1 MKTIQLISKKATF
14 IAFSIVLFIYQQEIK
29 AQTEDS
35 QTSIIGKVL
44 CGYQGWF
51 NTQGDGSNRGWNHYK
66 GSNGLFEPGTA
77 TIDFWPDMS
86 EADADEKYATAFT
99 KIDGSAATVFS
110 SANTKTVNRHF
121 KWMND
126 YGIDGV
132 FFQQFATNLKSTSS
146 NAYINDKKVLD
157 NIITSAKDNNNR
169 LVSVMFDISRAN
181 ISVENAPGTM
191 VEDIKAYWRLLVDEH
206 GLNDNTNK
214 HLVTYK
220 QKPIVAI
227 WGVGFSREDKYTLDD
242 VQDLIDYF
250 KDDPTY
256 GGCSVLLGVPRSWR
270 TLNNDAVNDTQ
281 LHEVI
286 KFADIVHPWTVGRYT
301 NLTSADAHKNIIAAD
316 KAWCDTENLLYMPV
330 VFPGFSW
337 QNLKKDQIIATQ
349 STDTPPDLNSIPR
362 LKGDFLWRQ
371 FYNAIDEGAETL
383 YVAMFD
389 EMDEGTCIFKVDNN
403 PPSSNLTQFTNYE
416 GLPSDYYL
424 WLTGEAGKKLRD
436 PLTLSLT
443 KPAYLYTYYVSAN
456 GDGSDGLTEATAF
469 TTINQAVTAAAD
481 NDNTTI
487 IIVGA
492 LNHTGTVGIST
503 SLSFKGQS
511 GAIVTATDTARMFDI
526 TAGGRTVSFEGIT
539 FQNADTSS
547 GGAVI
552 NLTTD
557 SDLTITNCV
566 FKNNTSSGDGGAIL
580 ASGIGNI
587 TVSGALFDGNSGA
600 TGGAVAITTSNRQL
614 VLSNSTFVNN
624 TSTISGAALYLGGT
638 NTNSSITNTTIFNN
652 SVSSSTLNQSKGGG
666 IRLEGNRPFT
676 IKNSL
681 IYGNFVFDGNGTDF
695 SDIGVPTNVQVTLE
709 NSITQSIE
717 PALDSAHEDIFTTS
731 IIDADLSLSNLS
743 FNTTLNKVTFI
754 APNALTD
761 HTPIDFGDNLSDI
774 GAWDSNINIFKGTTS
789 NLWSNTS
796 NWSNGALPLPADNVA
811 IVSGAEAILD
821 TDATFVDL
829 KVKDNLKINDGKS
842 LIITGNV
849 TGDTGKIFYT
859 RNLSYIEGNQE
870 GWHLMSSPVSGE
882 TYNDAYATSESL
894 ATSTSNLF
902 RGLGKYVTD
911 TNTWEYLKKDDTNA
925 GDFISGYG
933 YSMKRSVAGPVV
945 FNGNLNTNDA
955 GIDAAIYNTG
965 DGFNLLGNPYTSF
978 INIETFL
985 SDNVK
990 LAQDQIWVWDQTIG
1004 SGGNYIA
1011 KVKNMDFKIAPGQGF
1026 FVKVELLLP
1035 SPGLYF
1041 KNATIATVNFAEFNQ
1056 SSAAVDTFL
1065 KNTRAEV
1072 KLSLTDGQKVRIAQL
1087 YYLDNVTTGFDSGWE
1102 GEVFSGV
1109 ASTLSVFTDLVADSQ
1124 GKKYQVQ
1131 SLPISEIESIVIPV
1145 GVIAEAGKEL
1155 TFSIEQTNFPT
1166 DVKVYLEDRVANTY
1180 NELTDSKTFK
1190 VTLSEALN
1198 DVGRFYM
1205 HASKSALNIDD
1216 NIVLENSSIYKSNAT
1231 TLKIV
1236 GLPNGNATIKL
1247 FDILGK
1253 QVLNTSFKS
1262 VGVKEITVP
1271 KLATGVYIVHL
1282 ETETSKLNKKII
1294 FE

>member
-1 MKTIQLISKKATF
+1 MKKNQLIFNKVTF
-14 IAFSIVLFIYQQEIK
+14 IALSILLFIYQQEIK
-29 AQTEDS
+29 AQTED
-35 QTSIIGKVL
+35 TSILGKVL
-44 CGYQGWF
+44 TGYQGWF
-51 NTQGDGSNRGWNHYK
+51 NSDSDGSGLDWKHYK
-66 GSNGLFEPGTA
+66 TASGAFEPGEV

-86 EADADEKYATAFT
+86 EADADEKYETAFT

-121 KWMND
+121 KWMDD

-132 FFQQFATNLKSTSS
+132 FFQQFASNLKSNSVPAKT
-146 NAYINDKKVLD
+146 NDKKVLD
-157 NIITSAKDNNNR
+157 NIITAAKANNNR
-169 LVSVMFDISRAN
+169 LVSVMFDLSGAN
-181 ISVENAPGTM
+181 ATGTM
-191 VEDIKAYWRLLVDEH
+191 VADIKAYWQLLVDDY

-214 HLVTYK
+214 HLVTYN
-220 QKPIVAI
+220 QKPVVAI
-227 WGVGFSREDKYTLDD
+227 WGVGFSREDNYTLDD
-242 VQDLIDYF
+242 VQALINYF
-250 KDDPTY
+250 KNDPNY

-270 TLNNDAVNDTQ
+270 TPGTGDAASNSGGGPT

-286 KFADIVHPWTVGRYT
+286 KSADIVHPWTVGRYT
-301 NLTSADAHKNIIAAD
+301 NVTSANNHKDDYIIAD
-316 KAWCDTENLLYMPV
+316 KAWCDNENLLYMPV

-337 QNLKKDQIIATQ
+337 QNLKKDQG
-349 STDTPPDLNSIPR
+349 TPVDLNSIPR

-371 FYNAIDEGAETL
+371 FYNAISAGVETV

-436 PLTLSLT
+436 PLTLSPT

-469 TTINQAVTAAAD
+469 TTINEAVTAAAD

-503 SLSFKGQS
+503 SLSFKGQA

-526 TAGGRTVSFEGIT
+526 TAGGPTVSFEGIT

-557 SDLTITNCV
+557 SNLTITNCV
-566 FKNNTSSGDGGAIL
+566 FKNNTSSADAGAIF

-652 SVSSSTLNQSKGGG
+652 IVSSSTLNQSKGGG
-666 IRLEGNRPFT
+666 IRLEGNRSFT

-731 IIDADLSLSNLS
+731 IIDADLSLSNLEFQIS
-743 FNTTLNKVTFI
+743 GDNINKVTFI
-754 APNALTD
+754 APNTLTD

-796 NWSNGALPLPADNVA
+796 NWSNGGLPISTDYVA
-811 IVSGAEAILD
+811 ILLGAEAILD

-882 TYNDAYATSESL
+882 TYNNAYATSESL

-933 YSMKRSVAGPVV
+933 HSMKRSVAGPVV

-955 GIDAAIYNTG
+955 GIDAAIYNSG

-978 INIETFL
+978 INIGTFL

-1004 SGGNYIA
+1004 FGGNYIA
-1011 KVKNMDFKIAPGQGF
+1011 KVKNIPFKIAPGQGF
-1026 FVKVELLLP
+1026 FVKVELLLQ

-1041 KNATIATVNFAEFNQ
+1041 KNATIATVNFAESNQ

-1072 KLSLTDGQKVRIAQL
+1072 KLSLTDGQKVRIAEL
-1087 YYLDNVTTGFDSGWE
+1087 YYLDNVTKGFDSGWE

-1145 GVIAEAGKEL
+1145 GVIAAAGKEL
-1155 TFSIEQTNFPT
+1155 TFSLEQTNFPA

-1282 ETETSKLNKKII
+1282 ETETSTINKKII

>member
-1 MKTIQLISKKATF
+1 MKKNQLIFNKVTF
-14 IAFSIVLFIYQQEIK
+14 IALSIVLFIYQQEIK

-35 QTSIIGKVL
+35 KTSIIGKVL
-44 CGYQGWF
+44 TGYQGWF
-51 NTQGDGSNRGWNHYK
+51 NSDSDGSGLDWKHYK
-66 GSNGLFEPGTA
+66 TASGAFEPGEV

-86 EADADEKYATAFT
+86 EADADEKYNTPFT
-99 KIDGSAATVFS
+99 FNDGSIAPVFS

-132 FFQQFATNLKSTSS
+132 FFQQFASNLKSNSVSAKT
-146 NAYINDKKVLD
+146 NDKKVLD
-157 NIITSAKDNNNR
+157 NIITAAKANNDR
-169 LVSVMFDISRAN
+169 LVSVMFDLSGA
-181 ISVENAPGTM
+181 NAPANANM
-191 VEDIKAYWRLLVDEH
+191 VADIKTYWEELINEY
-206 GLNDNTNK
+206 GLNDNSNK
-214 HLVTYK
+214 HLLTYN
-220 QKPIVAI
+220 QKPVVAI
-227 WGVGFSREDKYTLDD
+227 WGVGFSREDDYTLDD
-242 VQDLIDYF
+242 VQELIDYF
-250 KDDPTY
+250 KNDPTY

-270 TLNNDAVNDTQ
+270 TLNGDAVDNTQ
-281 LHEVI
+281 LHTII
-286 KFADIVHPWTVGRYT
+286 KSADIVHPWTVGRY
-301 NLTSADAHKNIIAAD
+301 NSLASADTHKTIIAAD
-316 KAWCDTENLLYMPV
+316 KVWCDAANLLYMPV

-337 QNLKKDQIIATQ
+337 QNLKKDQGT
-349 STDTPPDLNSIPR
+349 SVDLNSIPR

-469 TTINQAVTAAAD
+469 TTINEAVTAATD

-492 LNHTGTVGIST
+492 LNQTGTVGISK

-511 GAIVTATDTARMFDI
+511 GAIVTATDTAGMFDI
-526 TAGGRTVSFEGIT
+526 TGDRTVSFEDIT

-557 SDLTITNCV
+557 SNLTITNCV
-566 FKNNTSSGDGGAIL
+566 FKNNTSSADGGAIL
-580 ASGIGNI
+580 ASGTGNI

-600 TGGAVAITTSNRQL
+600 RGGAVAITTSNRQL

-638 NTNSSITNTTIFNN
+638 NTNSSITNTTIFDNI
-652 SVSSSTLNQSKGGG
+652 VSSSTLNQSKGGG

-681 IYGNFVFDGNGTDF
+681 IYGNFVFDGNGTAF

-717 PALDSAHEDIFTTS
+717 PALNAEHGDIFTTS
-731 IIDADLSLSNLS
+731 IIDADLSLSNLEFQIS
-743 FNTTLNKVTFI
+743 GDNINKVTFI
-754 APNALTD
+754 APNTLID
-761 HTPIDFGDNLSDI
+761 DTPIDFGNDLSDA
-774 GAWDSNINIFKGTTS
+774 GAWDSNINIFTAGTS
-789 NLWSNTS
+789 NVWNLAG
-796 NWSNGALPLPADNVA
+796 NWSNGALPLSTDNVA
-811 IVSGAEAILD
+811 VLSEAEVTLN
-821 TDATFVDL
+821 TDATIVDL
-829 KVKDNLKINDGKS
+829 KVTATLEINQGKS
-842 LIITGNV
+842 LIV
-849 TGDTGKIFYT
+849 TGTVSGENNKVHYN
-859 RNLSYIEGNQE
+859 RNLTAAEDNTE
-870 GWHLMSSPVSGE
+870 GWHLVASPVSGE
-882 TYNDAYATSESL
+882 TYDNNFLADNDIASGSGNNKGIA
-894 ATSTSNLF
+894 A
-902 RGLGKYVTD
+902 YVTS
-911 TNTWEYLKKDDTNA
+911 DDSWGYMQANESKA
-925 GDFISGYG
+925 FSSGLG
-933 YSMKRSVAGPVV
+933 YSMKRASAGQVT
-945 FNGNLNTNDA
+945 FIGDLNTDDA
-955 GIDAAIYNTG
+955 GVNAIVSSAGNGY
-965 DGFNLLGNPYTSF
+965 NLLGNPYTAF
-978 INIETFL
+978 IKSQTFL
-985 SDNVK
+985 TVNTN
-990 LAQDQIWVWDQTIG
+990 LAQDQIWVWDQTG
-1004 SGGNYIA
+1004 GGNYLA
-1011 KVKNMDFKIAPGQGF
+1011 KITGDAFEVAPGQGF
-1026 FVKVELLLP
+1026 FVKAINGT
-1035 SPGLYF
+1035 S
-1041 KNATIATVNFAEFNQ
+1041 VNFAEDNQ
-1056 SSAAVDTFL
+1056 SAQTPDTFL
-1065 KNTRAEV
+1065 RTNSIKKI
-1072 KLSLTDGQKVRIAQL
+1072 KLLMTDGQKTSYAKIYFTDTA
-1087 YYLDNVTTGFDSGWE
+1087 TTSFDSGWE
-1102 GEVFSGV
+1102 GEVFGGV
-1109 ASTLSVFTDLVADSQ
+1109 AHSLNVFTNLLEDNQ

-1131 SLPISEIESIVIPV
+1131 SLPISEIESMIIPV
-1145 GVIAEAGKEL
+1145 GVIAAAGKEL
-1155 TFSIEQTNFPT
+1155 TFSLEQTNFPT
-1166 DVKVYLEDRVANTY
+1166 DVKVYLEDRVAKTF

-1216 NIVLENSSIYKSNAT
+1216 NIVLENSRIYKSNAT

-1271 KLATGVYIVHL
+1271 KLAVGVYIVHL

-1294 FE
+1294 F

>member
-1 MKTIQLISKKATF
+1 MKKNQLIFNKVTF
-14 IAFSIVLFIYQQEIK
+14 IALSILLFIYQQEIK
-29 AQTEDS
+29 AQTED
-35 QTSIIGKVL
+35 TSILGKVL
-44 CGYQGWF
+44 TGYQGWF
-51 NTQGDGSNRGWNHYK
+51 NSDSDGSGLDWKHYK
-66 GSNGLFEPGTA
+66 TASGAFEPGEV

-86 EADADEKYATAFT
+86 EADADEKYETAFT

-121 KWMND
+121 KWMDD

-132 FFQQFATNLKSTSS
+132 FFQQFASNLKSNSVPAKT
-146 NAYINDKKVLD
+146 NDKKVLD
-157 NIITSAKDNNNR
+157 NIITAAKANNNR
-169 LVSVMFDISRAN
+169 LVSVMFDLSGAN
-181 ISVENAPGTM
+181 ATGTM
-191 VEDIKAYWRLLVDEH
+191 VADIKAYWQLLVDDY

-214 HLVTYK
+214 HLVTYN
-220 QKPIVAI
+220 QKPVVAI
-227 WGVGFSREDKYTLDD
+227 WGVGFSREDNYTLDD
-242 VQDLIDYF
+242 VQALINYF
-250 KDDPTY
+250 KNDPNY

-270 TLNNDAVNDTQ
+270 TPGTGDAASNSGGGPT

-286 KFADIVHPWTVGRYT
+286 KSADIVHPWTVGRYT
-301 NLTSADAHKNIIAAD
+301 NVTSVNNHKDDYIIAD
-316 KAWCDTENLLYMPV
+316 KAWCDNENLLYMPV

-337 QNLKKDQIIATQ
+337 QNLKKDQG
-349 STDTPPDLNSIPR
+349 TPVDLNSIPR

-371 FYNAIDEGAETL
+371 FYNAISAGVETV

-436 PLTLSLT
+436 PLTLSPT

-469 TTINQAVTAAAD
+469 TTINEAVTAAAD

-487 IIVGA
+487 IIAGA

-503 SLSFKGQS
+503 SLSFKGQA

-526 TAGGRTVSFEGIT
+526 TAGGPTVSFEGIT

-557 SDLTITNCV
+557 SNLTITNCV
-566 FKNNTSSGDGGAIL
+566 FKNNTSSAGAGAIF

-614 VLSNSTFVNN
+614 VLSNSTFINN

-652 SVSSSTLNQSKGGG
+652 IVSSSTLNQSKGGG

-709 NSITQSIE
+709 NSITQNIE
-717 PALDSAHEDIFTTS
+717 PALNVEHGDIFTTS
-731 IIDADLSLSNLS
+731 IVDADLSAADYLIYDATLS
-743 FNTTLNKVTFI
+743 KVIFT

-761 HTPIDFGDNLSDI
+761 DTPIDFGNDLSDV
-774 GAWDSNINIFKGTTS
+774 GAWDSNINIFTAGTS
-789 NLWSNTS
+789 NVWNEAT
-796 NWSNGALPLPADNVA
+796 NWSNGALPLSTDNVA
-811 IVSGAEAILD
+811 ILSNAQVTLD
-821 TDATFVDL
+821 TDATIVDL
-829 KVKDNLKINDGKS
+829 KLKDNLSINSGKS
-842 LIITGNV
+842 LIV
-849 TGDTGKIFYT
+849 TGTVSGDNNKVYYS
-859 RNLSYIEGNQE
+859 RNLTAAEGNTE
-870 GWHLMSSPVSGE
+870 GWHLVASPVSGE
-882 TYNDAYATSESL
+882 RYDNNFLTDNDIALGSG
-894 ATSTSNLF
+894 NN
-902 RGLGKYVTD
+902 RGIASYVTS
-911 TNTWEYLKKDDTNA
+911 DDSWGYMQANESNA
-925 GDFISGYG
+925 FYSGLG
-933 YSMKRSVAGPVV
+933 YSMKRASTGKVKFIGD
-945 FNGNLNTNDA
+945 LNTDDVAVNAIVSSA
-955 GIDAAIYNTG
+955 GNGY
-965 DGFNLLGNPYTSF
+965 NLLGNPYTAF
-978 INIETFL
+978 INSQTFL
-985 SDNVK
+985 TDNAN
-990 LAQDQIWVWDQTIG
+990 LSQDQIWVWDQTG
-1004 SGGNYIA
+1004 GGNYLAKIA
-1011 KVKNMDFKIAPGQGF
+1011 GDAFEVAPGQGF
-1026 FVKVELLLP
+1026 FVKAI
-1035 SPGLYF
+1035 SG
-1041 KNATIATVNFAEFNQ
+1041 TSVNFAEDNQ
-1056 SSAAVDTFL
+1056 STQTSDTFL
-1065 KNTRAEV
+1065 RTSSIKEI
-1072 KLSLTDGQKVRIAQL
+1072 KLLMTDGQKTRFSKIYFTDTA
-1087 YYLDNVTTGFDSGWE
+1087 TTSFDSGWD
-1102 GEVFSGV
+1102 GEVFGGV
-1109 ASTLSVFTDLVADSQ
+1109 AHSLNVYTNLLEDNQ

-1145 GVIAEAGKEL
+1145 GVIAAAGKEL
-1155 TFSIEQTNFPT
+1155 TFSLKQTNFPT
-1166 DVKVYLEDRVANTY
+1166 DVKVYLEDRIANTF

-1231 TLKIV
+1231 TLKLV
-1236 GLPNGNATIKL
+1236 GLPNGTATIKL
-1247 FDILGK
+1247 FDTLGK

-1282 ETETSKLNKKII
+1282 ETETSSINKKII

>member
-1 MKTIQLISKKATF
+1 M
-14 IAFSIVLFIYQQEIK
+14 AFSIVLFIYQQEIK

-86 EADADEKYATAFT
+86 EADADEKYNTSFT
-99 KIDGSAATVFS
+99 KNDESVATVFS
-110 SANTKTVNRHF
+110 STNAKTVKRHF
-121 KWMND
+121 EWMND

-132 FFQQFATNLKSTSS
+132 FFQQFATNLKLTSS

-256 GGCSVLLGVPRSWR
+256 GGFSVLLGVPRSWR

-286 KFADIVHPWTVGRYT
+286 KSADIVHPWTVGRYT

-337 QNLKKDQIIATQ
+337 QNLKKDQINATQ

-469 TTINQAVTAAAD
+469 TTINEAVTAAAD

-511 GAIVTATDTARMFDI
+511 VAIVTATDTAIMFDI
-526 TAGGRTVSFEGIT
+526 TAGGLTVSFEGIT

-681 IYGNFVFDGNGTDF
+681 IYGNFVFDGNGTGTDF

-709 NSITQSIE
+709 NSITQSIK

-731 IIDADLSLSNLS
+731 IIDADLSLSNLEFQIS
-743 FNTTLNKVTFI
+743 GDNINKVTFI
-754 APNALTD
+754 APNTLTD

-796 NWSNGALPLPADNVA
+796 NWSNGGLPISTDYVA
-811 IVSGAEAILD
+811 ILLGAEAILD

-842 LIITGNV
+842 LIITGTV

-859 RNLSYIEGNQE
+859 RNLSYIEGSQE

-882 TYNDAYATSESL
+882 TYNNAYATSESL

-1011 KVKNMDFKIAPGQGF
+1011 KVKNMAFKIAPGQGF

-1041 KNATIATVNFAEFNQ
+1041 KNATIATVNFAESNQ

-1072 KLSLTDGQKVRIAQL
+1072 KLSLTDGQKVRIAEL

-1131 SLPISEIESIVIPV
+1131 SLPISEMESIVIPV

-1166 DVKVYLEDRVANTY
+1166 DVKVYLEDRVAKTF

-1216 NIVLENSSIYKSNAT
+1216 NIVLENISMYKSNAT
-1231 TLKIV
+1231 TLKLV
-1236 GLPNGNATIKL
+1236 GLPNGTATIKL
-1247 FDILGK
+1247 FDTLGK

-1262 VGVKEITVP
+1262 AGVKEITVP

>member
-1 MKTIQLISKKATF
+1 
-14 IAFSIVLFIYQQEIK
+14 
-29 AQTEDS
+29 
-35 QTSIIGKVL
+35 
-44 CGYQGWF
+44 
-51 NTQGDGSNRGWNHYK
+51 
-66 GSNGLFEPGTA
+66 
-77 TIDFWPDMS
+77 
-86 EADADEKYATAFT
+86 
-99 KIDGSAATVFS
+99 
-110 SANTKTVNRHF
+110 
-121 KWMND
+121 
-126 YGIDGV
+126 
-132 FFQQFATNLKSTSS
+132 
-146 NAYINDKKVLD
+146 
-157 NIITSAKDNNNR
+157 
-169 LVSVMFDISRAN
+169 MFDISGAN
-181 ISVENAPGTM
+181 ATGTM
-191 VEDIKAYWRLLVDEH
+191 VGDIKAYWQQLVTEH
-206 GLNDNTNK
+206 GLNNKDNK
-214 HLVTYK
+214 HLVTYN

-227 WGVGFSREDKYTLDD
+227 WGVGFNRPDRPDSYTLDD
-242 VQDLIDYF
+242 VQALIDYF

-270 TLNNDAVNDTQ
+270 TLGTGDAVNNTQ
-281 LHEVI
+281 LHTVI
-286 KFADIVHPWTVGRYT
+286 KSADIVHPWTVGRYKT
-301 NLTSADAHKNIIAAD
+301 LAEADSHKNIITADIDWINEANAAD
-316 KAWCDTENLLYMPV
+316 PLNPLNLLYMPV

-337 QNLKKDQIIATQ
+337 QNLKKDQG
-349 STDTPPDLNSIPR
+349 TPVDLNSIPR

-371 FYNAIDEGAETL
+371 FYNAISAGVQTV

-403 PPSSNLTQFTNYE
+403 PPSSSSTEFTNYE

-456 GDGSDGLTEATAF
+456 GDGSDGLSEATAF

-511 GAIVTATDTARMFDI
+511 GAIVTATDAARMFDI
-526 TAGGRTVSFEGIT
+526 TVGGRTVSFEGIT
-539 FQNADTSS
+539 FQNANTSS

-557 SDLTITNCV
+557 SNLTITNCV
-566 FKNNTSSGDGGAIL
+566 FKNNTSSADGGAIL

-652 SVSSSTLNQSKGGG
+652 IVSSSTLNQSKGGG
-666 IRLEGNRPFT
+666 IRLEGIRPFT

-681 IYGNFVFDGNGTDF
+681 IYGNFVFNGIETDF
-695 SDIGVPTNVQVTLE
+695 SDIGVPANVEVTLE

-717 PALDSAHEDIFTTS
+717 PALDFTHGDIFTTS
-731 IIDADLSLSNLS
+731 IVDADLSLSNLEFQIS
-743 FNTTLNKVTFI
+743 GDNINKVTFI

-761 HTPIDFGDNLSDI
+761 HTPIDFGDNSSDV

-789 NLWSNTS
+789 DLWSNTL
-796 NWSNGALPLPADNVA
+796 NWSNGGLPISTDYVA
-811 IVSGAEAILD
+811 ILLGAEAILD

-849 TGDTGKIFYT
+849 TGDPGKIFYT
-859 RNLSYIEGNQE
+859 RNLSYIAGSQE

-882 TYNDAYATSESL
+882 TYNNDYATSESL

-978 INIETFL
+978 INIGTFL

-1011 KVKNMDFKIAPGQGF
+1011 KVKNIPFKIAPGQGF
-1026 FVKVELLLP
+1026 FVKVELLLQ

-1041 KNATIATVNFAEFNQ
+1041 KNATSTTVNFAESNQ

-1072 KLSLTDGQKVRIAQL
+1072 KLSLTDGQKVRIAEL

-1131 SLPISEIESIVIPV
+1131 SLPNTDYETTVV
-1145 GVIAEAGKEL
+1145 ALGVKAEAGKEI
-1155 TFSIEQTNFPT
+1155 TFTAEALNLPDGI
-1166 DVKVYLEDRVANTY
+1166 KVFLEDRLTNTIAGLDEANANY
-1180 NELTDSKTFK
+1180 K
-1190 VTLSEALN
+1190 VTVSEAT
-1198 DVGRFYM
+1198 DGIGRFYL
-1205 HASKSALNIDD
+1205 HTKASGVLSTDEVVLD
-1216 NIVLENSSIYKSNAT
+1216 NISIYTPNNT
-1231 TLKIV
+1231 TLRV
-1236 GLPNGNATIKL
+1236 TGLPQGKATVKL
-1247 FDILGK
+1247 FNILGK
-1253 QVLNTSFKS
+1253 QVMQTSFTS
-1262 VGVKEITVP
+1262 TGVRDIVLS
-1271 KLATGVYIVHL
+1271 KLAAGMYIVQL
-1282 ETETSKLNKKII
+1282 ETEAGKLNKKIVL
-1294 FE
+1294 E